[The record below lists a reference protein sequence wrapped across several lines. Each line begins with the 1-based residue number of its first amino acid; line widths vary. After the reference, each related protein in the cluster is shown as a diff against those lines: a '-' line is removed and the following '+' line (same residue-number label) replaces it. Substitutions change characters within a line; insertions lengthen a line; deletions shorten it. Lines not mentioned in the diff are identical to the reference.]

1 MHWDIKAFHHISRVT
16 GVKID
21 KKCCLL
27 ELRKYML
34 IRLFDHQ
41 KFVEYLI
48 SVKCLILKE
57 NKVAAF
63 EIIYSLVPSEWL
75 KRWERDPAEK
85 VGEGSGQAADQCR
98 KV

>member
-1 MHWDIKAFHHISRVT
+1 MHWDIKAFHHISHVT